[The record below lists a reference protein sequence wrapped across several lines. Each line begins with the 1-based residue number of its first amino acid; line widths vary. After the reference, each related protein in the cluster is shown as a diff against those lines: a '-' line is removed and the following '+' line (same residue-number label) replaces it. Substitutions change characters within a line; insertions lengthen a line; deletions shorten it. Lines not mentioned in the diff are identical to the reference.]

1 MSPERGRFIVF
12 EGPDGSGKTT
22 QVGRLATS
30 LGALPTREPGD
41 TPLGAQLR
49 HLLLADDSEVTPG
62 LRAEALLM
70 AADRAQHVERVVAP
84 ALAAG
89 RSVVSDRFSGSS
101 VAY

>member
-62 LRAEALLM
+62 LRAEAL
-70 AADRAQHVERVVAP
+70 
-84 ALAAG
+84 
-89 RSVVSDRFSGSS
+89 
-101 VAY
+101 